1 MHRNHQPDHCRR
13 RFIRLAL
20 AGAAA
25 APVAGLFGTHPAR
38 ADTLPKL
45 DPDSERA
52 AQLDYTHDAASSD
65 NPARK
70 EGAVCANCTHFKGDE
85 GTAWAPCNIFPE
97 HRVSADGWCASWFSS
112 G

>member
-1 MHRNHQPDHCRR
+1 MAHYETDSDRR
-13 RFIRLAL
+13 RFIRIVA

-25 APVAGLFGTHPAR
+25 APIAALLGTRSAR
-38 ADTLPKL
+38 AADLPKL

-52 AQLDYTHDAASSD
+52 RQLNYTHDAGKSD
-65 NPARK
+65 NPARE
-70 EGAVCANCTHFKGDE
+70 EGANCANCTHFRGDT

-97 HRVSADGWCASWFSS
+97 HRVSAKGWCSSWFSA